1 MMHRPLQLLLRK
13 QKRRFNRSLARVQKC
28 ARAFVFSSA
37 NRWEV
42 VITVISSR
50 ENKLVKEYISLRD
63 KRNKRRETGLF
74 VIEGARLSF
83 DAAQSGTELTA
94 VFITPEAQEKYAD
107 YCSAIERTGAPVY
120 QITSKVASHLADT
133 RTSQG
138 IFCIAKMR
146 DTSLD
151 ITNLNPNGLYLA
163 LENLQ
168 DPGNLGTI
176 LRTAEAMGID
186 GILLSSGCTDIYSPK
201 VVRASMGAVFRIDFV
216 SGLDLTTALS
226 TLKAKGHTVL
236 AAVAKGGEDL
246 LSVDF
251 SKGAVAVIGNEGN
264 GLTDDCIKAC
274 SKSVTVRMRGR
285 AESLNAAAAATV
297 IIWEMTKKLM

>member
-1 MMHRPLQLLLRK
+1 M
-13 QKRRFNRSLARVQKC
+13 
-28 ARAFVFSSA
+28 
-37 NRWEV
+37 
-42 VITVISSR
+42 
-50 ENKLVKEYISLRD
+50 LRD
-63 KRNKRRETGLF
+63 KRNRRRETGLF
-74 VIEGARLSF
+74 VIEGARLSY
-83 DAAQSGTELTA
+83 DAAQSGTKLTA
-94 VFITPEAQEKYAD
+94 VFITPEARDKYAD
-107 YCSAIERTGAPVY
+107 YFGAIVQTGAPVY
-120 QITSKVASHLADT
+120 EITSQVASHLADT

-151 ITNLNPNGLYLA
+151 IANLKPNGSYLA

-186 GILLSSGCTDIYSPK
+186 GIMLSLGCTDIYSPK
-201 VVRASMGAVFRIDFV
+201 VVRASMGAVFRIDFA
-216 SGLDLTTALS
+216 SGLDLPAALS
-226 TLKAKGHTVL
+226 ALKAKGHTVL

-246 LSVDF
+246 LSFDF

-264 GLTDDCIKAC
+264 GLTEDCIRAC
-274 SKSVTVRMRGR
+274 SKGVTVRMRGR

-297 IIWEMTKKLM
+297 IIWEMTKKLE